1 MSACQVSRPV
11 SRLKAALLRV
21 VRLADVAVGLLD
33 VGRDLARAVPLAE
46 GHVAAQDVDGV
57 LHGRAVGLDV
67 KNLAGFDELVVVVGN
82 AVVEADEV
90 EDVVV
95 RAALGAAHMHPRA
108 VELHAVVLVRVG
120 GIEADE
126 VSSGVDALGR
136 EVVFELSPDV
146 DLRVVSVHRIFPL
159 RSARSAKLRYTL
171 LR

>member
-1 MSACQVSRPV
+1 MELYNKLIKDTEELLSKGTP
-11 SRLKAALLRV
+11 KAWAYNPSDAW
-21 VRLADVAVGLLD
+21 ADNGSS
-33 VGRDLARAVPLAE
+33 
-46 GHVAAQDVDGV
+46 
-57 LHGRAVGLDV
+57 
-67 KNLAGFDELVVVVGN
+67 ELVLQSDAAFELGEMGKGSANYLCSTTSAELVGK
-82 AVVEADEV
+82 DETV
-90 EDVVV
+90 LYGPDL
-95 RAALGAAHMHPRA
+95 R
-108 VELHAVVLVRVG
+108 ELKGGSPFARIVLVRVG